1 MALTEERQVALLA
14 YCHLTELADDPEVK
28 LLIPVFYEDAV
39 SYMEDAGVSEPADG
53 TPRRAKY
60 DLCVNAMVL
69 DSWDHRDTVEKGS
82 VMDNPAFRRRLNQL
96 KLTEPAVFESNT
108 GEGGD

>member
-1 MALTEERQVALLA
+1 MALTEERQAALLA

-69 DSWDHRDTVEKGS
+69 DSWDHRDTAEESSMVE
-82 VMDNPAFRRRLNQL
+82 NPAFRRRLNQL
-96 KLTEPAVFESNT
+96 KLTGA
-108 GEGGD
+108 GG